1 MDYAKLFAAV
11 LLSGVVLLMSGPRTA
26 EAACYLNCRCADRT
40 GIGTS
45 RSYGPFN
52 STAACNAAVSNF
64 TMQCKSGNQGHWFTA
79 TCSPGCFNCEPPA
92 PPKNTSSARPGP
104 AQTQQSSWDAYR
116 KAQEAGK
123 ERQFEQDKGNLLHE
137 IEGVEV
143 SGSNEIKL
151 MAPPSGGALDQAER
165 ANEQSRPDNL
175 EGHTKDWTHSSP
187 GKSSLSEAPPV
198 PAPVAA
204 ESTDNISQLQRNLLQ
219 RLTTA
224 RRKLASQDKQ
234 IMRLEQAVQAEEAK
248 KEEAPQKTPSGESAA
263 LIKARQ
269 ALAKAK
275 ADRAK
280 TASEL
285 TKLEK
290 QEAAHAK
297 EKETP

>member
-1 MDYAKLFAAV
+1 MDYSKLFSAV
-11 LLSGVVLLMSGPRTA
+11 LLSAVALLTPGPSA
-26 EAACYLNCRCADRT
+26 VEAACFVTCRCSDRN

-64 TMQCKSGNQGHWFTA
+64 TMQCKSGNQAHWFTA
-79 TCSPGCFNCEPPA
+79 TCSPACFNCEPPA
-92 PPKNTSSARPGP
+92 PPKNNSARPGA
-104 AQTQQSSWDAYR
+104 AQTQQSSGDEYH
-116 KAQEAGK
+116 KSQEAGK
-123 ERQFEQDKGNLLHE
+123 QHQFEQDKGNLLHE

-143 SGSNEIKL
+143 SGANEIKL

-165 ANEQSRPDNL
+165 ANEQSRGGNP
-175 EGHTKDWTHSSP
+175 EGHTKDWTHSSA

-204 ESTDNISQLQRNLLQ
+204 EDKNNLSRLQRDLQ
-219 RLTTA
+219 HRLTTA
-224 RRKLASQDKQ
+224 RQKLASQDRQ
-234 IMRLEQAVQAEEAK
+234 IVRLEEAVQAEEAK
-248 KEEAPQKTPSGESAA
+248 KEEASKKTPSGESAA
-263 LIKARQ
+263 LLKARQ

-290 QEAAHAK
+290 QETANTK
-297 EKETP
+297 EAP

>member
-1 MDYAKLFAAV
+1 MDYTKLFFAV
-11 LLSGVVLLMSGPRTA
+11 LLAGVVLLPPRPRPT
-26 EAACYLNCRCADRT
+26 EAACFVNCRCADRN

-52 STAACNAAVSNF
+52 STAACNAAVSSF
-64 TMQCKSGNQGHWFTA
+64 TMQCKSGNQAHWFTA
-79 TCSPGCFNCEPPA
+79 TCSPGCVNCEPPA
-92 PPKNTSSARPGP
+92 PQKNNPAISGP
-104 AQTQQSSWDAYR
+104 AQTQQSSWDDYH
-116 KAQEAGK
+116 KTQEAK
-123 ERQFEQDKGNLLHE
+123 KQHQFEQDKGNLLHE
-137 IEGVEV
+137 IEGGNV
-143 SGSNEIKL
+143 SNSNEIKL

-175 EGHTKDWTHSSP
+175 EGHTKDWTHSPP
-187 GKSSLSEAPPV
+187 GKSALSEAPPV

-204 ESTDNISQLQRNLLQ
+204 EATDNISRLQRDLLQ

-224 RRKLASQDKQ
+224 RRKLASQDTQ
-234 IMRLEQAVQAEEAK
+234 IMRLTQVVQAEEAK
-248 KEEAPQKTPSGESAA
+248 KEEAPKKAPSGESAA

-285 TKLEK
+285 TNLEK
-290 QEAAHAK
+290 QEAANAK